1 MNGILYS
8 SLGGRFRKYHGS
20 IDDKAQGC
28 LTNFWISDPQPRN
41 CKMRFLVN
49 KNPGV
54 LYNKQVWFEQENEE
68 EALKLLMER
77 EDSEIANL
85 YKEIAR
91 HSSIYADLK
100 LRLINI
106 RKNGTE
112 E

>member
-1 MNGILYS
+1 MLLYMKKRS
-8 SLGGRFRKYHGS
+8 EFMKKTVLITGASRGLGAYIAKVF
-20 IDDKAQGC
+20 A
-28 LTNFWISDPQPRN
+28 
-41 CKMRFLVN
+41 
-49 KNPGV
+49 KNNHNIIFN
-54 LYNKQVWFEQENEE
+54 YNNSEE

-77 EDSEIANL
+77 EDSEIVNL